1 MDVHNSALAKTVYN
15 AGSYEANML
24 SYAESLPDASF
35 AIIRYRG
42 YSSGGTPINAAP
54 TNASGIA
61 IIARTTID
69 YISIVAIPFDNT
81 GVYSRAKDNGEWKA
95 WVSP

>member
-1 MDVHNSALAKTVYN
+1 
-15 AGSYEANML
+15 ML

-42 YSSGGTPINAAP
+42 YSSGGAPINAAP

-61 IIARTTID
+61 IIARSTID